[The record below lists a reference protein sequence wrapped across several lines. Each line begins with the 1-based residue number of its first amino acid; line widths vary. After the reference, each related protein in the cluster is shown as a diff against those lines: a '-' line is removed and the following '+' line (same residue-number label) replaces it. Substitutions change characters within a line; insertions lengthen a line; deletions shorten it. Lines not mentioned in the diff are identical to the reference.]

1 MNFYPMSNL
10 SKWHYRRSLAESP
23 LQRRIAISLSTV
35 VLVDLLGTSVG
46 FSSAVWAK
54 PRPSAPVV
62 TSQTTKDG
70 ISPQPVEAVLANIQ
84 PKPSSRF
91 STGKATPTKIGGATP
106 RQAVKQSSQA
116 KTDRSLQGIAHLID
130 TDRQTDVSPVDRLIK

>member
-1 MNFYPMSNL
+1 MSNL
-10 SKWHYRRSLAESP
+10 SKSHYRLSLAEP

-35 VLVDLLGTSVG
+35 VLVNLLVTSIG
-46 FSSAVWAK
+46 FSAAVSAK

-62 TSQTTKDG
+62 TSQTPKDR

-84 PKPSSRF
+84 PKPSIRS
-91 STGKATPTKIGGATP
+91 KVLGATS
-106 RQAVKQSSQA
+106 RSVVKSSQSSTRQV
-116 KTDRSLQGIAHLID
+116 KTDRFFQGISHLID